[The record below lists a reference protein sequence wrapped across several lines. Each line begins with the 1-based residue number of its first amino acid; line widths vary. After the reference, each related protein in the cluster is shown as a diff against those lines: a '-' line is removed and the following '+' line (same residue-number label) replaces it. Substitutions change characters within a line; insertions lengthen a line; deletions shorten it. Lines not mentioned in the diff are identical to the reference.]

1 MMKKTMQAIRLFS
14 ITLVFFPIMV
24 GSGIADDFQTGFGGI
39 DWTTAIDQVRDCEEV
54 ESREGIRYCLR
65 REQAHVLLG
74 EQVPAVLYGFYQDA
88 FFAVFIKIEDDDAYG
103 ITKTRLMDRLGT
115 PETSLDKEGVTSTLR
130 WTEGKVRVVL
140 SNDRSKEGF
149 RLAYYHAPVADKA
162 LRKHKALFPSK
173 WSRVKVFAI
182 PTDDETETVRILQ
195 F

>member
-1 MMKKTMQAIRLFS
+1 MKKIVMAICLLS
-14 ITLVFFPIMV
+14 ITLIFIPIV
-24 GSGIADDFQTGFGGI
+24 AGSSMADDFQTGFGGI
-39 DWTTAIDQVRDCEEV
+39 GWATALDQVRDCEDV
-54 ESREGIRYCLR
+54 ESREGIQYCLR
-65 REQAHVLLG
+65 REQAHILLG
-74 EQVPAVLYGFYQDA
+74 EPVPAVLYGFYNDA
-88 FFAVFIKIEDDDAYG
+88 FFAVFVKIEDDDAYG

-149 RLAYYHAPVADKA
+149 RLAYYYVPVADKA
-162 LRKHKALFPSK
+162 LRKHKVLFPSK
-173 WSRVKVFAI
+173 WSRVKLFAS